1 MISLGVF
8 EVSGKDWIDIEED
21 SVMKQKEFQRYSK
34 LGRPRERRTSVTEFH
49 SPATL
54 KIKNK

>member
-21 SVMKQKEFQRYSK
+21 GNDEKNFKEFIAGR
-34 LGRPRERRTSVTEFH
+34 LGRQHR
-49 SPATL
+49 
-54 KIKNK
+54 